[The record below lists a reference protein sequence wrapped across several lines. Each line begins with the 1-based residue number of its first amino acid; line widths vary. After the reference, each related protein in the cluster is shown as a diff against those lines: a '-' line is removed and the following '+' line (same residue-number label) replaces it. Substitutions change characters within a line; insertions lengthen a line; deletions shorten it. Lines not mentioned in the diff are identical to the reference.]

1 MGVVRRSAR
10 SPACPLVCS
19 VLCVNT
25 GARLCR
31 DWWPMFG
38 VARHSPPIPGL
49 RQLRTVLL
57 VRVLGIAWAH
67 CQYLRR
73 RLPGEPKSNLR
84 GRVQHLAK
92 DFQGGYSYACGSGAP
107 ERGLVAERH
116 GAVCVSAAAPGTES
130 KVARPKW
137 GRSRVRGGP
146 RNQSKMAGAFFWRV
160 RG

>member
-31 DWWPMFG
+31 DWRPMSG

-67 CQYLRR
+67 CQYLQ
-73 RLPGEPKSNLR
+73 RLPGEPRPSNLR

-107 ERGLVAERH
+107 ERGVVAERH
-116 GAVCVSAAAPGTES
+116 SWYQISFYHRIHIAHSSTQPTRPCSSLFISAVVSWP
-130 KVARPKW
+130 
-137 GRSRVRGGP
+137 
-146 RNQSKMAGAFFWRV
+146 QLLF
-160 RG
+160 